1 MAGKL
6 NLKINKG
13 ETFRYTLT
21 WLNSSEQ
28 PINLTGYHARMQVR
42 PDIDSS
48 EILLTFAS
56 DPTLSPDGTITLT
69 AGTGVIELWL
79 GATATAAITWSGGV
93 YDLEMYQSADEV
105 TRLVEGK
112 ISVSKEVTR

>member
-13 ETFRYTLT
+13 ETFRHTLT
-21 WLNSSEQ
+21 WLDATEA
-28 PINLTGYHARMQVR
+28 PVNLTGYKARMQIR
-42 PDIDSS
+42 PDIDSDQV
-48 EILLTFAS
+48 LLFFAS
-56 DPTLSPDGTITLT
+56 DPLLNPDGTITLT
-69 AGTGVIELWL
+69 NATGEIELYL
-79 GATATAAITWSGGV
+79 SAVDTAAITWSAGV
-93 YDLEMYQSADEV
+93 YDLEMYQSSDEV